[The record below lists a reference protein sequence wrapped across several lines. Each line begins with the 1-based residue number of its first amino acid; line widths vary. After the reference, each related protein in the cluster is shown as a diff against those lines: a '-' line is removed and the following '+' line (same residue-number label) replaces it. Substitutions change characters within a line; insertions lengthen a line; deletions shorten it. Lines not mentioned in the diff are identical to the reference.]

1 MKILIADDHIL
12 FIKGLKMLLMVSDD
26 VEVVSV
32 AHNGQEVLDILEE
45 KEVDIILMDINMPVL
60 NGYQAT
66 LRIKQDFPKVKVIVL
81 SMLADVMSVTKLLD
95 AGADGYLFKN
105 ADEEELFEA
114 FEAVMNG
121 EIYITKK
128 IRDKLPDFE
137 KTISLPE
144 EVTLSSREKEI
155 ARLIMEGYT
164 NTEISEDLFI
174 SIRTAETHR
183 KNILAKLNLK
193 NTASLVKY
201 LIENKPFLG
210 L

>member
-121 EIYITKK
+121 EIYITKE
-128 IRDKLPDFE
+128 IRDKLTATE
-137 KTISLPE
+137 KNILLPE